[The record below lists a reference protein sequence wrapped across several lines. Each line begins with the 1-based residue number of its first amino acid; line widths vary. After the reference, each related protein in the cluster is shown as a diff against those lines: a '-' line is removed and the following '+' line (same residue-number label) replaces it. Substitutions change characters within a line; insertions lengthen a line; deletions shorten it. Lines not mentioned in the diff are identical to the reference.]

1 MKILI
6 LILTITPTIALSQIN
21 LDDWK
26 TDVRYSYETQEN
38 TLNSI
43 KSIAT
48 QKTISAN
55 LYLDSSLDEN
65 TSINGVFTTSDV
77 RNSDSNMWKFYP
89 VVEQK
94 FVRQLYVTHK
104 TEDGTN
110 IKAGRLSSEFDK
122 SKLVQ
127 SLDANCD
134 GDFGVICDGLDSI
147 YINTE
152 VDKSTSLEF
161 LASNKTYFYADIN
174 TYAASIKHTIKDNDY
189 YFRIFQGDYN
199 HKTFPFL
206 DSDTLTLSMSGE
218 FAVNDSHDKLKVA
231 LRYSDYEYDTDINS
245 TEIYHYSR
253 TNNAASLG
261 ISSLIFVNDFKI
273 IPSVSYA
280 RWSNDY
286 TANNVST
293 QTFDSTPAKM
303 ITNHVGVNIEYPI
316 QKGRLSFSRFID
328 RQTNTALAGDSLQ
341 DLKINSTQASVL
353 YNLNKNISLKLNYE
367 IFNVSGSD
375 SNLGVFYNNVYEQ
388 DSKITNLETVY
399 KF

>member
-1 MKILI
+1 MKTLLLI
-6 LILTITPTIALSQIN
+6 LFIAPSLAFSQIN

-26 TDVRYSYETQEN
+26 ADVRYSYETQEN
-38 TLNSI
+38 ALNSI
-43 KSIAT
+43 ESIAT

-55 LYLDSSLDEN
+55 LHLDKSLDEH
-65 TSINGVFTTSDV
+65 TSIKGVFTTSDV

-127 SLDANCD
+127 SIDANCD

-189 YFRIFQGDYN
+189 
-199 HKTFPFL
+199 
-206 DSDTLTLSMSGE
+206 
-218 FAVNDSHDKLKVA
+218 
-231 LRYSDYEYDTDINS
+231 
-245 TEIYHYSR
+245 
-253 TNNAASLG
+253 
-261 ISSLIFVNDFKI
+261 
-273 IPSVSYA
+273 
-280 RWSNDY
+280 
-286 TANNVST
+286 
-293 QTFDSTPAKM
+293 
-303 ITNHVGVNIEYPI
+303 
-316 QKGRLSFSRFID
+316 
-328 RQTNTALAGDSLQ
+328 
-341 DLKINSTQASVL
+341 
-353 YNLNKNISLKLNYE
+353 
-367 IFNVSGSD
+367 
-375 SNLGVFYNNVYEQ
+375 
-388 DSKITNLETVY
+388 
-399 KF
+399 